1 MGATTLGKRRAPQRA
16 VPTADS
22 LSNVALHYL
31 ARFAASEA
39 GLRRV
44 LENRVRRA
52 AMAHEAFAADKAAQA
67 TLRAAIETIIAR
79 HKKSGVLDDAAFAA
93 MKARSLRRAGGSA
106 RRIAEKLQHK
116 GIAKPLIA
124 AALQPEEGLGVAE
137 AERQAALAYAKRRR
151 LGPYRKQAADEAQRR
166 KDYAAMARAG
176 FAYAVAA
183 TVLGGEAEEEAAL

>member
-1 MGATTLGKRRAPQRA
+1 MPQRT

-31 ARFAASEA
+31 ARFATSEA

-52 AMAHEAFAADKAAQA
+52 AMAHEDFAADKAAQA
-67 TLRAAIETIIAR
+67 TLRAAIETVIAR

-93 MKARSLRRAGGSA
+93 MKTRSLRRAGGSA

-124 AALQPEEGLGVAE
+124 AALQPEEGQGAGE
-137 AERQAALAYAKRRR
+137 TERHAALAYAKRRR
-151 LGPYRKQAADEAQRR
+151 LGPYRKQATDEAQRR

-176 FAYAVAA
+176 FAYDVVT
-183 TVLGGEAEEEAAL
+183 TVLGGEAEEDMPL